1 MRQDRKRLLD
11 EIGFV
16 WKVEAPHST
25 NDKVWHQQ
33 YEKLVEFERKSGHC
47 RVPYEHEQDKSLG
60 TWVSKQW
67 TFHKKN
73 KMRPDRKDLLDKI
86 GFAWKYIT
94 LAARASTT
102 DVRGLVIVSFHTFV
116 RQISMFLTLVM
127 FPLICMCRI
136 RIRKRSPG
144 PAVWV
149 SSQTK
154 HHPKNRNQH
163 KATLEI
169 IFQLPTE
176 REQVPALPKPDKWPL
191 VL

>member
-1 MRQDRKRLLD
+1 L
-11 EIGFV
+11 F
-16 WKVEAPHST
+16 
-25 NDKVWHQQ
+25 
-33 YEKLVEFERKSGHC
+33 EFKRKSGHC
-47 RVPYEHEQDKSLG
+47 MVPGAYEQDKSLG
-60 TWVSKQW
+60 QWVNTQRRN
-67 TFHKKN
+67 HNKN
-73 KMRPDRKDLLDKI
+73 TMRPDRKELLDKI

-149 SSQTK
+149 SQTI
-154 HHPKNRNQH
+154 HHQKKRNH
-163 KATLEI
+163 NKATLEI
-169 IFQLPTE
+169 NILLPVE
-176 REQVPALPKPDKWPL
+176 SDEVAALPKPD
-191 VL
+191 